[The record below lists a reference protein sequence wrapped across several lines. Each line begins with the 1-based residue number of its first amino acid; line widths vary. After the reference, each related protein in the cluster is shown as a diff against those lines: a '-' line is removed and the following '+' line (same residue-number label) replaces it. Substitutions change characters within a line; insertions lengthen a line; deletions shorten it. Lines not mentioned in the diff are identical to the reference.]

1 MEVERRR
8 APRTPMEVACTLRRR
23 IGSPIEAR
31 TRDLG
36 PEGMCICSPRPLAV
50 DELLRFDLALD
61 GEPHVD
67 GTVRVLRQQDLELY
81 AVRFVV
87 LSESKRGRLRAL
99 AGSPV

>member
-1 MEVERRR
+1 MVL
-8 APRTPMEVACTLRRR
+8 ACTLHRR
-23 IGSPIEAR
+23 IGSPIQAR

-36 PEGMCICSPRPLAV
+36 PDGMCVDSARPLAV
-50 DELLRFDLALD
+50 DELLTFDLDLE

-81 AVRFVV
+81 ALRFEA
-87 LSESKRGRLRAL
+87 LSAPTRSRLREL